1 MPVFLALILG
11 VKWNI
16 NLEYGLS
23 LLGSGEVIN
32 VRISQ
37 ADLALLRELTL
48 LCLFFKAHQSQAPA
62 PASGCSFVLKLLVPQ
77 ESLNC

>member
-37 ADLALLRELTL
+37 ADLALLRQLTL
-48 LCLFFKAHQSQAPA
+48 LCLFFKAHQSQAQLLLLALP
-62 PASGCSFVLKLLVPQ
+62 SFSNSWCLRNP
-77 ESLNC
+77 